1 METVIVKVY
10 RVKAGTFVRPTLK
23 PIGGE
28 HPTLYMRGGHK
39 PRNVTS
45 VATRYGGTNKHAAP
59 GMRPICFER
68 PKKG

>member
-28 HPTLYMRGGHK
+28 HPKPYMRGGHK
-39 PRNVTS
+39 PRKWTS
-45 VATRYGGTNKHAAP
+45 VATAYGSTNKHAAP
-59 GMRPICFER
+59 GMRQIVFEK
-68 PKKG
+68 PKKV